1 MRSLA
6 LAPLALVLALAL
18 ALTATPAS
26 AAVIEFDDRSSVE
39 DNDPNIAI
47 VVRAAPGETNVMTV
61 RRMPG
66 GIVIEDTGAPLTGE
80 CEPSGSGRFCRGKD
94 FGVVDVFLGDGND
107 RLEHDGYGVIDA
119 GDGDDDIRVTNGI
132 INLIGGAGADR
143 LDAAGAS
150 EAYVSYFGHTA
161 DVSVRVNGLPDDGAL
176 GEGDNVIGPIVGI
189 GGGSGND
196 NLEAGPV
203 TRSLHGG
210 DGDDVLVGNSGPN
223 YLDAGAGADR
233 LLAGDGTDSLLGGA
247 GPDVLS
253 GGGGL
258 DEVTYGGTAPLRLS
272 IGDGPN
278 DGAAG
283 EGDDI
288 RDDVEGLAGGLG
300 DDVLIGDADA
310 NRLIGLG
317 GRDVLRGGDGADQ
330 LIGWGDGDELDGG
343 AGPDE
348 VGTRPRRL
356 GALDRAVLS
365 DGEVDELSC
374 NGAGAFIEA
383 DVDDELDDCAP
394 TPVVHARGRIRQG
407 RRVTLFVRCAPHSA
421 VPCQGRLWIHLQG
434 TRRNPQSGRRISRV
448 IAFGPIP
455 EGERRRLRV
464 LIRGRVP
471 RTGYVYASAIT
482 RRNDGLDTR
491 TVTRN
496 VIRYLPG

>member
-6 LAPLALVLALAL
+6 LALLAL
-18 ALTATPAS
+18 ALTASPAS
-26 AAVIEFDDRSSVE
+26 AAVIEFEDRSSPE
-39 DNDPNIAI
+39 DNDPTIAI
-47 VVRAAPGETNVMTV
+47 VVRAAPGETNLMTV
-61 RRMPG
+61 RLAPG

-80 CEPSGSGRFCRGKD
+80 CEPSGTGRFCRGNH

-107 RLEHDGYGVIDA
+107 RLAHDGYGAVD
-119 GDGDDDIRVTNGI
+119 GGEGDDDIRVTNGI
-132 INLIGGAGADR
+132 FDLIGGPGADR
-143 LDAAGAS
+143 LDATGAN

-161 DVSVRVNGLPDDGAL
+161 DVSVRVNGLPDDGAA
-176 GEGDNVIGPIVGI
+176 GEGDNVMGAIVSI
-189 GGGSGND
+189 GGGGGND
-196 NLEAGPV
+196 HLEAGPV
-203 TRSLHGG
+203 TRSLFGG
-210 DGDDVLVGNSGPN
+210 DGDDTLVGNSERN
-223 YLDAGAGADR
+223 YLDGGAGADQ
-233 LLAGDGTDSLLGGA
+233 LLAGDGTDSLWGGEGA
-247 GPDVLS
+247 DVLS

-258 DEVTYGGTAPLRLS
+258 DEVTYGGIVPLRLS
-272 IGDGPN
+272 IGDGPG

-288 RDDVEGLAGGLG
+288 REDIEGLTGGQG

-310 NRLIGLG
+310 NRLIGLAG
-317 GRDVLRGGDGADQ
+317 HDVLRGGDGADQ
-330 LIGWGDGDELDGG
+330 VIGFGDGDELDGG

-356 GALDRAVLS
+356 GGLDRALLS

-383 DVDDELDDCAP
+383 DDDDELEDCAP

-407 RRVTLFVRCAPHSA
+407 RRVTLFVRCARESA
-421 VPCQGRLWIHLQG
+421 VPCRGRLWIHLQG
-434 TRRNPQSGRRISRV
+434 TRRDPQSGRRLSRV
-448 IAFGPIP
+448 IRFGPIQ
-455 EGERRRLRV
+455 EGGRIRLRV

-471 RTGYVYASAIT
+471 RRGYVYASAIT
-482 RRNDGLDTR
+482 RRNDGFDTR